1 MICLS
6 TADHAQTV
14 QVLVSTYGF
23 ENHSTD
29 AIGRLEL
36 LGYAAFGTF
45 AAAHTYKEM
54 RPFCWRDIVLF
65 PSPNASGLII

>member
-54 RPFCWRDIVLF
+54 RPFC
-65 PSPNASGLII
+65 

>member
-1 MICLS
+1 MLS
-6 TADHAQTV
+6 TVYDMFVQLIMHITV
-14 QVLVSTYGF
+14 QVLVCTYGF

-45 AAAHTYKEM
+45 AAAH
-54 RPFCWRDIVLF
+54 
-65 PSPNASGLII
+65 SPKWVHFVEGA

>member
-1 MICLS
+1 MLS
-6 TADHAQTV
+6 TVYDMFVQLIMHITV
-14 QVLVSTYGF
+14 QVLVCTYGF

-45 AAAHTYKEM
+45 AAAH
-54 RPFCWRDIVLF
+54 
-65 PSPNASGLII
+65 SPK

>member
-1 MICLS
+1 MWCLLS
-6 TADHAQTV
+6 TSLPYVCPTDHAQTV
-14 QVLVSTYGF
+14 QVLVCTYGF

-45 AAAHTYKEM
+45 AAAH
-54 RPFCWRDIVLF
+54 
-65 PSPNASGLII
+65 SPKWGHFVEGA